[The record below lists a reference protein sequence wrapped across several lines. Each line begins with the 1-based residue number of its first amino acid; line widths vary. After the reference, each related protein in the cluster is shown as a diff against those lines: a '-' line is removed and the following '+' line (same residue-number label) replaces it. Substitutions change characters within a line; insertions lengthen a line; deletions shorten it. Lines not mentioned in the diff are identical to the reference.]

1 MVSTV
6 ATKIKGNGE
15 ANEDLKSGETAD
27 SRCIQNVGEYPA

>member
-1 MVSTV
+1 MVSTG

-15 ANEDLKSGETAD
+15 ANEDLKSGETED